1 MLAAP
6 ARAAVGCRTARAV
19 GSTPS
24 TSGKS
29 DAYPRTRPTRARS
42 ASRGRRAAAAAA
54 RARDDGSIE
63 DDGDEPA
70 EWRAGPAPDSSFG
83 SMFAE
88 AMAEASSSVP
98 PPLKRVESD
107 DAPAP
112 ASASASAPATLETPP
127 AAAAIDE
134 ALRSVDEDPESVASP
149 FCSITFVDESGT
161 FDGEGDFLPPM
172 ADPATAAPAPPP
184 PASAATPPPQ
194 PIAAWP
200 PWLADESADGGAACA
215 VRATVDV
222 CHGKACTRAGAD
234 AVQAAIEAAAP
245 PGWEFGRRSKC
256 VGLCSAACV
265 VRVTEATTQTVHTR
279 VNPTNAAVVVLPGRS
294 YGGGGASP
302 FAAAANANPPP
313 RASVHDV
320 EPSGPSLPW
329 SPPRTESPLPAAAG
343 FLAAATA
350 AVERGVRVED
360 SAGEGRAASASDATP
375 RRGARKS
382 RRASGAVAAAAEAS
396 RRAEELGDVATYDF
410 GAFGGGSSLGARDA
424 GSGT

>member
-1 MLAAP
+1 MLAAH
-6 ARAAVGCRTARAV
+6 ARTAVGCRTARAV
-19 GSTPS
+19 GSIPS
-24 TSGKS
+24 MSGGS
-29 DAYPRTRPTRARS
+29 DAYPRTRPTRTRP
-42 ASRGRRAAAAAA
+42 ASRGRRAAAASA

-63 DDGDEPA
+63 DDGDDSA
-70 EWRAGPAPDSSFG
+70 DWRAGPAPDSSFG

-88 AMAEASSSVP
+88 ALAEASSSDP

-107 DAPAP
+107 DAPAL
-112 ASASASAPATLETPP
+112 APATLETPP

-134 ALRSVDEDPESVASP
+134 ALRSVDEDPTSVASP

-161 FDGEGDFLPPM
+161 FDGEGDILPPM

-184 PASAATPPPQ
+184 PASAATPPTQ
-194 PIAAWP
+194 PIVAWP
-200 PWLADESADGGAACA
+200 PWLADESVDGGVACA

-222 CHGKACTRAGAD
+222 CRGKACTRAGAD
-234 AVQAAIEAAAP
+234 AVHAAIEAAAP

-279 VNPTNAAVVVLPGRS
+279 VNPTNAAAVVLPGRS

-302 FAAAANANPPP
+302 FSRGAAEAERPL
-313 RASVHDV
+313 ASVDDV

-329 SPPRTESPLPAAAG
+329 SPPRKEIPIPAAAG
-343 FLAAATA
+343 FLAAAKA
-350 AVERGVRVED
+350 AVERGAGVED
-360 SAGEGRAASASDATP
+360 SAGEGRAKIENRKS
-375 RRGARKS
+375 RKS
-382 RRASGAVAAAAEAS
+382 RRASGAVAAAAAAS

-410 GAFGGGSSLGARDA
+410 GAVRDGRSLGARDD
-424 GSGT
+424 GSGP